1 MTRTA
6 HARKS
11 RAWLDASGVASK
23 SHGTVRSAL
32 SKTSSAPDKTS
43 SAPETAPAASDHVAP
58 FAGAVADIKPVPA
71 PVSGKPPSIA
81 SLSVRAQNVLKELTF
96 ELTGKTPP
104 KGPWTPPLELVR
116 QLTHQRLATARNCG
130 RQTTAEIIRW
140 AEAQGTAIRPLF
152 YSGKSLSAMWQ
163 DAVTK
168 FSSGE
173 FTKMEIIQA
182 LERSTRRRN
191 TQIPIALQLI
201 ILQILR
207 STCE

>member
-1 MTRTA
+1 MARTA

-11 RAWLDASGVASK
+11 RAWLDASGVAAK
-23 SHGTVRSAL
+23 GHGTVRPAL
-32 SKTSSAPDKTS
+32 SKTASSVEAAASASDNIASYAGAIADLKPAIKTS
-43 SAPETAPAASDHVAP
+43 TTDKET
-58 FAGAVADIKPVPA
+58 
-71 PVSGKPPSIA
+71 PVSVAG
-81 SLSVRAQNVLKELTF
+81 LSVRAQNVLKELAF

-104 KGPWTPPLELVR
+104 KGPWTPSLDLVR
-116 QLTHQRLATARNCG
+116 QLTHKRLATARNCG
-130 RQTTAEIIRW
+130 RQTTAEIIKW

-163 DAVTK
+163 DVVTK

-173 FTKMEIIQA
+173 FTKTELIQA

-191 TQIPIALQLI
+191 TQVPIALQLI
-201 ILQILR
+201 VLQILR

>member
-1 MTRTA
+1 MARTA
-6 HARKS
+6 HARRS

-32 SKTSSAPDKTS
+32 SKTSSAPEAS
-43 SAPETAPAASDHVAP
+43 PATPDHVAP
-58 FAGAVADIKPVPA
+58 FAGPVADLTPVHV

-152 YSGKSLSAMWQ
+152 YSGKSLSTMWQ

-173 FTKMEIIQA
+173 FTKTEIIQA

-201 ILQILR
+201 VLQILR

>member
-6 HARKS
+6 HARRS
-11 RAWLDASGVASK
+11 RAWLDGSDVAAK
-23 SHGTVRSAL
+23 SHGTARSVL
-32 SKTSSAPDKTS
+32 SKASSASKTV
-43 SAPETAPAASDHVAP
+43 PAEPDHVAP
-58 FAGAVADIKPVPA
+58 FAGVVAGREPA
-71 PVSGKPPSIA
+71 RPSGSGQHASIA
-81 SLSVRAQNVLKELTF
+81 SLSVRAQNVLKELAL

-104 KGPWTPPLELVR
+104 QGSWTPPLELVR
-116 QLTHQRLATARNCG
+116 QLTHQHLATARNCG

-140 AEAQGTAIRPLF
+140 AEAQGTAIRPRF

-173 FTKMEIIQA
+173 FTKTEIIQA

-191 TQIPIALQLI
+191 TQIPIALQLVV
-201 ILQILR
+201 LQILR

>member
-6 HARKS
+6 HARRP
-11 RAWLDASGVASK
+11 RAWLDASGIAAK
-23 SHGTVRSAL
+23 SHGTLRPAP
-32 SKTSSAPDKTS
+32 SKTSSASEAPSAAPDHGAALADLKPAR
-43 SAPETAPAASDHVAP
+43 SAE
-58 FAGAVADIKPVPA
+58 
-71 PVSGKPPSIA
+71 SGKRTSIA
-81 SLSVRAQNVLKELTF
+81 SLSVRAQNVLKELAL

-116 QLTHQRLATARNCG
+116 QLTHQHLATARNCG

-140 AEAQGTAIRPLF
+140 AEAQGTAIRPRF

-173 FTKMEIIQA
+173 FTKTEIIQA

-191 TQIPIALQLI
+191 TQIPIALQLV